1 MDFASLSI
9 LLYLAP
15 PLLSLAVLSLVRR
28 SWVLLSFP
36 FTLAVDLLVWGK
48 ALVYNHGEFLGL
60 SLLFLIQL
68 PFLPFLSSLP
78 TRTGPPAAES
88 LCRKNSKTSA
98 AFLGSGGFLR

>member
-28 SWVLLSFP
+28 SWVLLSVP

-60 SLLFLIQL
+60 TLLFLIPQL
-68 PFLPFLSSLP
+68 
-78 TRTGPPAAES
+78 AATALLALFIFFTDPDRPS
-88 LCRKNSKTSA
+88 R
-98 AFLGSGGFLR
+98 R